1 MTALGGGAATHAMPG
16 TAAAEADFPAPT
28 AQADSGKAYLVSP
41 PPPPAPCLAPRV
53 ALGRRR
59 RRRLACRGG
68 GPYLTCGAATDL
80 SSRVG
85 GLDT

>member
-1 MTALGGGAATHAMPG
+1 MPG

-68 GPYLTCGAATDL
+68 GLYLTCGATTDL

-85 GLDT
+85 GLDTCTESSV